1 MYDKVPNN
9 MNFVER
15 EVQVEKYWKD
25 NDIFGKSIKAREG
38 APVFTFYDGP
48 PTANGKPH
56 IGHIITRAV
65 KDLIPRYKT
74 MKGYKVLRKAG
85 WDTHPK
91 ELEAVV
97 DAVISGQVRYCPHG
111 RPVSVTLTRKELD
124 NQFKRIV

>member
-48 PTANGKPH
+48 PAANGKPH
-56 IGHIITRAV
+56 NGHHPCGKGLNPPLQNHEGLQGSEKGRLGYTRFA
-65 KDLIPRYKT
+65 R
-74 MKGYKVLRKAG
+74 
-85 WDTHPK
+85 
-91 ELEAVV
+91 
-97 DAVISGQVRYCPHG
+97 
-111 RPVSVTLTRKELD
+111 
-124 NQFKRIV
+124 

>member
-15 EVQVEKYWKD
+15 EVQVEKHWKD
-25 NDIFGKSIKAREG
+25 NDIFGKSIKGREG

-74 MKGYKVLRKAG
+74 MKGYKVLR
-85 WDTHPK
+85 
-91 ELEAVV
+91 
-97 DAVISGQVRYCPHG
+97 
-111 RPVSVTLTRKELD
+111 
-124 NQFKRIV
+124 

>member
-65 KDLIPRYKT
+65 GLNPPLQNHEGLQGSE
-74 MKGYKVLRKAG
+74 KGRLGY
-85 WDTHPK
+85 
-91 ELEAVV
+91 
-97 DAVISGQVRYCPHG
+97 
-111 RPVSVTLTRKELD
+111 TR
-124 NQFKRIV
+124 FAC

>member
-65 KDLIPRYKT
+65 KDLIPRYKPEGLQGSE
-74 MKGYKVLRKAG
+74 KGRLGY
-85 WDTHPK
+85 
-91 ELEAVV
+91 
-97 DAVISGQVRYCPHG
+97 
-111 RPVSVTLTRKELD
+111 TR
-124 NQFKRIV
+124 FAC

>member
-48 PTANGKPH
+48 PTANG
-56 IGHIITRAV
+56 
-65 KDLIPRYKT
+65 
-74 MKGYKVLRKAG
+74 
-85 WDTHPK
+85 
-91 ELEAVV
+91 
-97 DAVISGQVRYCPHG
+97 
-111 RPVSVTLTRKELD
+111 
-124 NQFKRIV
+124 

>member
-56 IGHIITRAV
+56 IRSHHHPCGKGLNSPLQNHEGLQGSEKGRLGYTRFA
-65 KDLIPRYKT
+65 
-74 MKGYKVLRKAG
+74 
-85 WDTHPK
+85 
-91 ELEAVV
+91 
-97 DAVISGQVRYCPHG
+97 C
-111 RPVSVTLTRKELD
+111 
-124 NQFKRIV
+124 